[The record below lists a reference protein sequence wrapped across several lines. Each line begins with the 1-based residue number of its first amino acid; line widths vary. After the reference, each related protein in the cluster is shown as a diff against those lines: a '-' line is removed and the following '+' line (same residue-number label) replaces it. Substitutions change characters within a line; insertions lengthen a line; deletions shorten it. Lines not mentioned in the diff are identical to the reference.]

1 MKILVIMLYWYPY
14 EGPLMPIYGAIFK
27 ELMTRGHKVTIVSSF
42 PHFRKGRS
50 ETWDEYRG
58 KLFEVIRW
66 EKAKLIR
73 SYVFAPVFDQD
84 KPGLMFRALNFISFN
99 ISCVIS
105 AILAGGKADII
116 FAPSSPPLTNG
127 ICAWIVSLFKHC
139 PVIYNVQ
146 DMYPDM
152 AEKMGIVKSGILLGA
167 MKIIE
172 RIVYRICDKV
182 LLLSEGMR
190 GNIIG
195 KGVSS
200 KKTEVIPN
208 FIDSE
213 YIAPFPNENRFSK
226 RWGLN
231 DRFVVMYAGNIGLPH
246 GTEIIIEAADILR
259 SNPDILFCFVG
270 RGEKRSVIEKLV
282 QEKELKNVRFV
293 PPQPEEDV
301 PYIWASADISLVTY
315 RKGLADCSVPSKLLA
330 IMSSG
335 RPAIIMADSDSEA
348 TAMVQRSECG
358 LHVPPE
364 DPYALVEAIQF
375 LCSRPKI
382 RSKMGQKGREWV
394 KLHYN
399 KSSIV
404 AQYEKLFASITVQEH
419 NDSMRA
425 N

>member
-1 MKILVIMLYWYPY
+1 MY
-14 EGPLMPIYGAIFK
+14 
-27 ELMTRGHKVTIVSSF
+27 
-42 PHFRKGRS
+42 
-50 ETWDEYRG
+50 
-58 KLFEVIRW
+58 
-66 EKAKLIR
+66 
-73 SYVFAPVFDQD
+73 
-84 KPGLMFRALNFISFN
+84 RALNFISFN

-152 AEKMGIVKSGILLGA
+152 AEKIGIVKSGILLGA

-190 GNIIG
+190 RNIIE

-213 YIAPFPNENRFSK
+213 YIVPFPNENRFSK
-226 RWGLN
+226 KWGLN

-270 RGEKRSVIEKLV
+270 RGENRNVLEKLV
-282 QEKELKNVRFV
+282 QEKDLKNVRFV
-293 PPQPEEDV
+293 LPQPEQEV

-330 IMSSG
+330 IMSSR
-335 RPAIIMADSDSEA
+335 RPAIIVADSDSEA

-364 DPYALVEAIQF
+364 DPYALAKAIQF
-375 LCSRPKI
+375 LSSRPKI
-382 RSKMGQKGREWV
+382 CSKMGQKGRDWAIS
-394 KLHYN
+394 HYN
-399 KSSIV
+399 KAFIV
-404 AQYEKLFASITVQEH
+404 DQYEKFFLSTVFQEKFDSI
-419 NDSMRA
+419 RA